1 MSLNDKIASRH
12 GSRPFSVMF
21 GRAMNGF
28 DDYREV
34 ESLEGAVARKKW
46 EKEIEQLANDI
57 WPLIHQRGEETGYK
71 SNKRGNKKG
80 KYMGRKDPLLE
91 GQLVLKLAPR
101 MRGKMLN
108 RWEGPFKVTSYDEK
122 LGGYHL
128 VELTGKKREVKG
140 AVPLEKLKVV
150 DEAFSEEEE
159 DGIEY
164 EVEEILR
171 HGEGDDGEM
180 LYKVKWRGYDET
192 SWETADKFSK
202 NVIIKYWQR
211 EGKSLK
217 YGKEMAK
224 GKKKSS
230 SSSSSSSSKGSTS
243 SSSSSS
249 GSKSK
254 GGKKKT

>member
-1 MSLNDKIASRH
+1 M
-12 GSRPFSVMF
+12 
-21 GRAMNGF
+21 
-28 DDYREV
+28 
-34 ESLEGAVARKKW
+34 
-46 EKEIEQLANDI
+46 
-57 WPLIHQRGEETGYK
+57 
-71 SNKRGNKKG
+71 
-80 KYMGRKDPLLE
+80 
-91 GQLVLKLAPR
+91 
-101 MRGKMLN
+101 
-108 RWEGPFKVTSYDEK
+108 
-122 LGGYHL
+122 
-128 VELTGKKREVKG
+128 KG
-140 AVPLEKLKVV
+140 AVLLEKLKVV

-164 EVEEILR
+164 EVEEILC

-192 SWETADKFSK
+192 SWETADKFSN

-230 SSSSSSSSKGSTS
+230 SSSSSSKGSTS
-243 SSSSSS
+243 SSSSS
-249 GSKSK
+249 GSKLK